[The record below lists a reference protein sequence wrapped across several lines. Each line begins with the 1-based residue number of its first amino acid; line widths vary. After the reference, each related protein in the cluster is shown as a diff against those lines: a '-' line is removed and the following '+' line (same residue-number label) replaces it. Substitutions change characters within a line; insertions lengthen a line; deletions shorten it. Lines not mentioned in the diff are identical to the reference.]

1 MMIYIM
7 AEYRPAGPVYLK
19 FVLIAI
25 IHYFYI
31 IFQMTVIIVA
41 VSYRDI
47 GRSGSA
53 DLSQCYGLCLLKTDP
68 CCCSGAVAACYAL
81 LAMMVPV
88 TIAFIMMLS
97 LMMLSAVAI
106 NSRGRRLYAGVRSR
120 RRRAGA
126 HL

>member
-19 FVLIAI
+19 FVLIVI

-53 DLSQCYGLCLLKTDP
+53 DLVLWTLPSQDRSLL
-68 CCCSGAVAACYAL
+68 L
-81 LAMMVPV
+81 L
-88 TIAFIMMLS
+88 
-97 LMMLSAVAI
+97 
-106 NSRGRRLYAGVRSR
+106 RGRCRMLRPVGHDGSRNHSLHNDAQRNDAVRR
-120 RRRAGA
+120 C
-126 HL
+126 HKQ